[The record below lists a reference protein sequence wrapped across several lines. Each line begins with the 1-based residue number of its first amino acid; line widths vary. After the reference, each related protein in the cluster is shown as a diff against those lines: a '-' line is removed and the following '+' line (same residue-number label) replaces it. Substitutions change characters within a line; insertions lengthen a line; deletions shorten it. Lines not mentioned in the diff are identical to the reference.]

1 MAALKK
7 APFLV
12 LDDLGAERLTDW
24 AAERL
29 YLVVNHRYLHRL
41 QTVATTNA
49 KGAMDLVARLGD
61 QGQRIVSRLGEMG
74 TWCGITAEDYRFLP
88 RGETAPVPAG
98 SRPRGNGKHRDS
110 DRQAVMA
117 DIPF

>member
-1 MAALKK
+1 MNSADSAVCLSGSRGT
-7 APFLV
+7 AV
-12 LDDLGAERLTDW
+12 CERMN
-24 AAERL
+24 ASP
-29 YLVVNHRYLHRL
+29 
-41 QTVATTNA
+41 VATTNA

-61 QGQRIVSRLGEMG
+61 QGQRVVSRLGEMG

-88 RGETAPVPAG
+88 KGEAAPGPAG
-98 SRPRGNGKHRDS
+98 SILKGNGKHRDS